1 MESMLATTDSKL
13 STARTNP
20 PNGKPKKLLT
30 RKKRRLLFYTL
41 FWILPVIHFVVFY
54 VIVNGSYF
62 TMAFQKYSYAT
73 DGKVGYVIEFAKF
86 DNFLKV
92 IPLFFQAENGN
103 NSMLVN
109 SLIVYG
115 LDFLCGTVVALT
127 FAFYIYKKYIASEFF
142 RIILF
147 LPQVLSSVVLTMLFQ
162 NICSHVIEEQITFPM
177 VLLYFIWTS
186 FGVNIIMYTS
196 AMSGIN
202 PSISESCQL
211 DGAGPFQEF
220 WHITVPMI
228 FPTITTFI
236 VLGIT
241 NLFTHQLGL
250 YTFFRDSAEYKTVGY
265 YMYIQ
270 TLKSDMVALQG
281 VNREYLS
288 YSEISAM
295 GLTITAIVLPV
306 TLFVRRMLKKFGPSV
321 D

>member
-1 MESMLATTDSKL
+1 MENMMTVTDTKDTMGHGPSSSKI
-13 STARTNP
+13 
-20 PNGKPKKLLT
+20 KKTMT
-30 RKKRRLLFYTL
+30 RRKRRLIFYTL
-41 FWILPVIHFVVFY
+41 FWVLPVIHFLVFY

-73 DGKVGYVIEFAKF
+73 DGSVGYVIEFAKF

-92 IPLFFQAENGN
+92 IPLFFQTENGN
-103 NSMLVN
+103 NSMLLN

-115 LDFLCGTVVALT
+115 LDFICGTVVALG
-127 FAFYIYKKYIASEFF
+127 FAFFIYKKYVGSEFF

-162 NICSHVIEEQITFPM
+162 NICSHVLKTEITFSM

-186 FGVNIIMYTS
+186 FGVNIIMYTG
-196 AMSGIN
+196 AMCGIN
-202 PSISESCQL
+202 PAISESCQL

-220 WHITVPMI
+220 LFITIPMI

-241 NLFTHQLGL
+241 NLFTHQAGL

-270 TLKSDMVALQG
+270 TLKSDMVALKG

-295 GLTITAIVLPV
+295 GLTITAVVLPI
-306 TLFVRRMLKKFGPSV
+306 TLLVRRILNKFGPRV